1 MPSIKPF
8 YLTSMLALTLLLA
21 GCGEMTTGPS
31 PSVSPSAAANVE
43 GLPSPLGSASA
54 TAITTVGEILADP
67 EAFLRQDVQL
77 QGKLNTELGGGEFMF
92 TDGTGQ
98 IPTDFSTAGP
108 SPPLSTKIRVFGTV
122 VNGGATFAAKVD
134 VASWDNLTSF
144 NCDTLGD
151 ARARTSDPGF
161 ELGNIVGLFLT
172 YAGVPPG
179 NKILEIDWDEGNAK
193 RDVQMAELGQGEPD
207 GNGLYRLEG
216 VVTHEY
222 ENVNSSQTKKVRAT
236 LTIEGL
242 KGQCAR
248 VRDVKVSPGSGPDS
262 AAGGSLR
269 VIVDNPVLSGSEF
282 EVRATVE
289 NLVSAPI
296 EVALVYLTPTDSW
309 FDPGKLSPECE
320 VLDSDL
326 VGCRIGA
333 IPPGEGLSK
342 VITYTAPQTPEAR
355 DIKGKVALVV
365 GELAPIASYST
376 TVVPLR

>member
-1 MPSIKPF
+1 MASFKSSSP
-8 YLTSMLALTLLLA
+8 LALMLFLV
-21 GCGEMTTGPS
+21 GCGEMATGPS
-31 PSVSPSAAANVE
+31 IGVSPSAAAN
-43 GLPSPLGSASA
+43 GDGIRLPSALGSMSA

-67 EAFLRQDVQL
+67 DAFLRQEVQL
-77 QGKLNTELGGGEFMF
+77 QGSLNAELGGGEFMF

-98 IPTDFSTAGP
+98 IPADFSAAG
-108 SPPLSTKIRVFGTV
+108 STPPLNTKIRVFGKV
-122 VNGGATFAAKVD
+122 ASGGATFAARID
-134 VASWDNLTSF
+134 VASWDSLTSF
-144 NCDTLGD
+144 NCDTLED

-172 YAGVPPG
+172 YEGVPSG
-179 NKILEIDWDEGNAK
+179 NKILEIDWDEGNPKSA
-193 RDVQMAELGQGEPD
+193 VQTLELGPGEPD
-207 GNGLYRLEG
+207 GNGLFRLEG

-269 VIVDNPVLSGSEF
+269 VIVDNPVFSESQF
-282 EVRATVE
+282 EVRATVQ

-296 EVALVYLTPTDSW
+296 EVALVYLTPTDSSL
-309 FDPGKLSPECE
+309 DPGKLPPECE
-320 VLDSDL
+320 VFDNDL
-326 VGCRIGA
+326 VGCRIGE

-342 VITYTAPQTPEAR
+342 VITYTAPQTSNTR
-355 DIKGKVALVV
+355 QISGKVALVV
-365 GELAPIASYST
+365 GEFAPIASYST
-376 TVVPLR
+376 TVEPLR